1 MNWSAPRNA
10 LAAAVLALTGVL
22 LIAAGFLAATIV
34 LDDRDTEATPAT
46 VLEAT
51 ANPGTPAPSPLAIE
65 PDTSMPR
72 YRRLLVCGACE
83 NERPKASSRA
93 SITWG
98 TGFHVCC
105 PLTPLPAL

>member
-34 LDDRDTEATPAT
+34 LDDRDTEATAAT

-51 ANPGTPAPSPLAIE
+51 ANPGDAGAGRRRRRRRRDDLLRPHRR
-65 PDTSMPR
+65 DHCHPR
-72 YRRLLVCGACE
+72 GAVRRAGTC
-83 NERPKASSRA
+83 RP
-93 SITWG
+93 
-98 TGFHVCC
+98 
-105 PLTPLPAL
+105 